1 MLRPASFPVV
11 SETDT
16 RANAS
21 RQDLRRAS
29 DSERSGVAG
38 PLDFTASG
46 HLYATH
52 ALHAYAARC
61 PPPLVDWAIERY
73 SAPGE
78 IVLDPMVGSGTALVE
93 AVLRERRAWGAE
105 IDPLA
110 RLIAQAK
117 ATPLDPAGIED
128 ARSTIERLLAED
140 RLDAKWRPRLP
151 NLQKW
156 FRADVCRD
164 LSRLRDAIRRVSSD
178 DENLARLLWTAF
190 SSLIVAR
197 TSVAN
202 ARDLVHS
209 RHHIRDWQE
218 NPDAPGLFLA
228 RLARM
233 ANMMRDYRSRLGDVV
248 PEVRLIG
255 EDARRLPIDDGTVH
269 CIFTSPPYVSAL
281 DYVRAHFF
289 AVAWMS
295 DVLGV
300 SLDEY
305 RLLGRAY
312 VGTDRAPL
320 RDRAGADAPPLIGVA
335 AIDEV
340 VAEIAAEHL
349 HRAWVVWRYFCDMSS
364 VLREATRVLVHGRH
378 AVLVV
383 CPSNIR
389 KVPVATHELFVALA
403 DQLAPGEERWLT
415 LEELHERTIHDHRR
429 VMPYLETAF
438 GPRMRTEY
446 VVVLRREGKDTDAP
460 DSNPRSAA

>member
-1 MLRPASFPVV
+1 MTPASLATSP
-11 SETDT
+11 SQTALD
-16 RANAS
+16 
-21 RQDLRRAS
+21 S
-29 DSERSGVAG
+29 DGRPTVQA

-78 IVLDPMVGSGTALVE
+78 IIFDPMVGSGTTLVE
-93 AVLRERRAWGAE
+93 AALLGRRAWGAE

-117 ATPLDPAGIED
+117 ATPVPPASIDKAREDIEG
-128 ARSTIERLLAED
+128 LLAGG
-140 RLDAKWRPRLP
+140 RLDSDWRPALP
-151 NLQKW
+151 DLQKW
-156 FRADVCRD
+156 FRADVCED
-164 LSRLRDAIRRVSSD
+164 LSRLRDAIRRVSRD
-178 DENLARLLWTAF
+178 AEGLERLLWTAF

-209 RHHIRDWQE
+209 RHHIREWRE
-218 NPDAPGLFLA
+218 NPDAPARFLD
-228 RLARM
+228 RLRRMARM
-233 ANMMRDYRSRLGDVV
+233 MADYYSHLGDAM
-248 PEVRLIG
+248 PQVRLVG
-255 EDARRLPIDDGTVH
+255 DDARELPIDDSAVH
-269 CIFTSPPYVSAL
+269 CIFFSPPYVSAL

-300 SLDEY
+300 SVDDY
-305 RLLGRAY
+305 RLLGRSY

-320 RDRAGADAPPLIGVA
+320 RDCNGVDTPPPMGVS

-340 VAEIAAEHL
+340 VTEIAMEHL
-349 HRAWVVWRYFCDMSS
+349 RHGWVVWRYFHDMSR
-364 VLREATRVLVHGRH
+364 VLREATRVLKDGRH

-389 KVPVATHELFVALA
+389 KVPVATQELFVELAEHQALDGA
-403 DQLAPGEERWLT
+403 QRLA
-415 LEELHERTIHDHRR
+415 LEELHERTIHDRRR
-429 VMPYLETAF
+429 VMPYLEASF
-438 GPRMRTEY
+438 GARMRTEY
-446 VVVLRREGKDTDAP
+446 VVVFRRVGGNPHEHQAEP
-460 DSNPRSAA
+460 DRAS